1 MSSIWFFFL
10 FKKRVQFLLCRDKK
24 QSLKVFGTNKN
35 FKNNINQ
42 PLIPVHYLASDTM
55 VCVWRKNI
63 ERFISWQCLW
73 KSNLKRPNFVDS
85 VQQEILCPLGK
96 SMSSLLGGGGER
108 EYGMSQGIKSKEDDG
123 FNRGMGHRRILKGS
137 WKAQGLSWKPLATF
151 EHMPN
156 FLSRVVH
163 TKKKIRIIWH
173 YSLPPKNW
181 RASLFANA
189 FAA

>member
-85 VQQEILCPLGK
+85 VQQKILCPLGK
-96 SMSSLLGGGGER
+96 SMSSLLGGGGAGIWNVPGNKIER
-108 EYGMSQGIKSKEDDG
+108 RWRVQSWHGSQKDLEG
-123 FNRGMGHRRILKGS
+123 ILKGS
-137 WKAQGLSWKPLATF
+137 GFVLETTGNIWTHAKFPVTSRAHEKKNSHNMTLFFAT
-151 EHMPN
+151 
-156 FLSRVVH
+156 
-163 TKKKIRIIWH
+163 
-173 YSLPPKNW
+173 
-181 RASLFANA
+181 
-189 FAA
+189 